1 MEAKR
6 LIPYSVHLRE
16 DIYIALKLAAR
27 ERKATSMV
35 RDAITMIIEG
45 TGPFESGYKKGLRD
59 AISAVE
65 ADEDIKKIA
74 FGGRPI
80 SENLLIQLEMMCE
93 KA

>member
-16 DIYIALKLAAR
+16 DIYIALKLAAKQ
-27 ERKATSMV
+27 RKATSMV

-45 TGPFESGYKKGLRD
+45 TGPFESGYKKGVRD
-59 AISAVE
+59 AIQAVE
-65 ADEDIKKIA
+65 TDEDIQKIS
-74 FGGRPI
+74 FGGKPI
-80 SENLLIQLEMMCE
+80 SENLLTQLEMLIE

>member
-16 DIYIALKLAAR
+16 DIYTALKQAAK

-45 TGPFESGYKKGLRD
+45 TNSYDSGYNKGIRD
-59 AISAVE
+59 AIQMVQT
-65 ADEDIKKIA
+65 DEDISKIS
-74 FGGRPI
+74 FGGKPI
-80 SENLLIQLEMMCE
+80 SENLLSQLEMMVI
-93 KA
+93 K